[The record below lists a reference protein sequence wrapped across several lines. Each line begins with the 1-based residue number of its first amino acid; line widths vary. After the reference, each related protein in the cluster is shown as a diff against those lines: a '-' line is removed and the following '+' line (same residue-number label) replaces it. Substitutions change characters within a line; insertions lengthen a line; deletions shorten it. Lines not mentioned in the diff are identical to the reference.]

1 MTSQDDKRQ
10 QELTAAK
17 VTFDRKR
24 RMAGGALIALLAL
37 GAVIYAMTSGDGNR
51 DGLSCAADE
60 ARLAGVEAHATGEVA
75 ALIVPKAPTRLPE
88 LAFVR
93 DDGSPVSIADF
104 NGKVVLLN
112 LWATWCAPCRKEMPA
127 LDRLQATLGGEKF
140 EVVAVNIDTN
150 NADKARDFLEE
161 IGVRD
166 LPFYSDSSMKIFR
179 DLRAFGRAFGMP
191 TTVLIDEAG
200 CELGTMAGPA
210 EWDSRDALSLISAA
224 VGAGN

>member
-75 ALIVPKAPTRLPE
+75 ALIVPKAPTR
-88 LAFVR
+88 
-93 DDGSPVSIADF
+93 
-104 NGKVVLLN
+104 
-112 LWATWCAPCRKEMPA
+112 
-127 LDRLQATLGGEKF
+127 
-140 EVVAVNIDTN
+140 
-150 NADKARDFLEE
+150 
-161 IGVRD
+161 
-166 LPFYSDSSMKIFR
+166 
-179 DLRAFGRAFGMP
+179 
-191 TTVLIDEAG
+191 
-200 CELGTMAGPA
+200 
-210 EWDSRDALSLISAA
+210 
-224 VGAGN
+224 